1 MLFKSVL
8 KEALKS
14 RKEKTEQV
22 AEYFRDIPFQYER
35 FRFCLQLVVEQ
46 SKTVQKAANDDDSEQ
61 GFQLRPSRQIGC
73 QEKGAAYSLFSEG
86 HGSSPLEGIVGL
98 GLDEREDHNQP
109 PVKKVQ
115 GL

>member
-1 MLFKSVL
+1 MW
-8 KEALKS
+8 
-14 RKEKTEQV
+14 
-22 AEYFRDIPFQYER
+22 
-35 FRFCLQLVVEQ
+35 
-46 SKTVQKAANDDDSEQ
+46 KAANDDDSEQ

-109 PVKKVQ
+109 PVKKGSRIMKTVNSRGCYFFAALFL
-115 GL
+115 GLVGSVAQAGPIRGKSLF